1 MTATTITRYSHYNL
15 TLPPFIIMPLFETRE
30 EHDKV
35 NMGSTARLKWLKKME
50 MNGEVKKNSQKM
62 ICE

>member
-1 MTATTITRYSHYNL
+1 
-15 TLPPFIIMPLFETRE
+15 MPLFETRK

-35 NMGSTARLKWLKKME
+35 NMGSTARLKRLKKME
-50 MNGEVKKNSQKM
+50 MNGEVKKNSQKI